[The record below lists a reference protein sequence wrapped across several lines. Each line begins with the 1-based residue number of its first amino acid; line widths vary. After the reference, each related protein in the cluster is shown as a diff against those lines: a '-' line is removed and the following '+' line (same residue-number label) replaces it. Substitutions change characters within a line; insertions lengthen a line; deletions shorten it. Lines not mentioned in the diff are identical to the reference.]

1 MVNSR
6 SMIDVAIVGAGPV
19 GLTLAMALARYGV
32 RSTVFEARAEGEP
45 TTVRCNHVSARSME
59 VFRWLDIAAAVREVG
74 LPAEHAHDV
83 AFRST
88 AVAADFARIRIP
100 GRAGRQRGESGVDH
114 GWPTPEPPHR
124 VNQKYLEPVMVAA
137 AQRESD
143 LTLRYG
149 CTVRAIEP
157 GDNSVRLEIERG
169 DGDSDEVDARY
180 VVGCD
185 GARSLVRQTMG
196 ARYEGDPVVQRVQST
211 VIRAPGLQALMVS
224 EPAWGTII
232 LNPRRSGTLYAI
244 DGVHTWLVHNYLRPD
259 ETDFNA
265 IDRIA
270 SIRTILGVGDD
281 FEFEIIQ
288 NEDWIGR
295 RLVVDRMREGHLF
308 LAGDAAHI
316 WVPYAGYGM
325 NAGIA
330 DAMNLAW
337 CLAARVSGWGGDRYL
352 DAYAAERHPITEQVS
367 RFAMHHAE
375 QMIAKRGK
383 VPREIEDAGEA
394 GDAARRSF
402 GEHCVALNAA
412 QYACAGLNFGYFY
425 TGSPIIAYD
434 DGQAPAYSMD
444 EYSPSTVPGCRLPDP
459 WLGDGEPVL
468 DRLGVSYTLLRYE
481 PGIELEPGLAAARAL
496 KLPISVIDIER
507 AAPQG
512 WPLLIVRPDLHI
524 VWRGKSLPGA
534 GDRLWR
540 IIAGREG

>member
-1 MVNSR
+1 MSNAK

-32 RSTVFEARAEGEP
+32 RSTVFESRAEGEP
-45 TTVRCNHVSARSME
+45 TTVRCNHVSSRSME
-59 VFRWLDIAAAVREVG
+59 VFRWLGIAAAVRDAG
-74 LPAEHAHDV
+74 LPADHAHDV

-100 GRAGRQRGESGVDH
+100 GRAGRQRGEPGVDQD
-114 GWPTPEPPHR
+114 WPTPEPPHR

-137 AQRESD
+137 AHRVPA

-149 CTVRAIEP
+149 CTVRTLDP
-157 GDNSVRLEIERG
+157 GDDSVCLHVERS
-169 DGDSDEVDARY
+169 DGVVEQVDARY

-185 GARSLVRQTMG
+185 GARSLVRQRMG
-196 ARYEGDPVVQRVQST
+196 ARYEGDAVVQRVQST
-211 VIRAPGLQALMVS
+211 VIEAPRLQALMAS
-224 EPAWGTII
+224 EPAWGTIN

-244 DGVHTWLVHNYLRPD
+244 DGERTWLVHNYLRPH
-259 ETDFNA
+259 ETDFDA
-265 IDRIA
+265 IDRMA
-270 SIRTILGVGDD
+270 SIRTILGVGED
-281 FEFEIIQ
+281 FAFEVVQ

-295 RLVVDRMREGHLF
+295 RLVVDKMREGRLF

-337 CLAARVSGWGGDRYL
+337 CLAARVNGWGGPGCL

-367 RFAMHHAE
+367 RFAMRHAE
-375 QMIAKRGK
+375 QMIAKRGA
-383 VPREIEDAGEA
+383 VPSEIEDTGPA
-394 GDAARRSF
+394 GDEARRSF
-402 GEHCVALNAA
+402 GEHCVTLNVA
-412 QYACAGLNFGYFY
+412 QYACTGLNYGYFY

-459 WLGDGEPVL
+459 WLGDGEPIL
-468 DRLGVSYTLLRYE
+468 DRLGAGYTVLRYDRD
-481 PGIELEPGLAAARAL
+481 IDLDQGLRASSMYD
-496 KLPISVIDIER
+496 LPISALDVER
-507 AAPQG
+507 AAPEG

-524 VWRGKSLPGA
+524 VWRGKRLPGQ

-540 IIAGREG
+540 ILAGRDV